1 MLGGGEGEF
10 LKFLQILKFRIRRH
24 YTTFNEN
31 FRICGT
37 LRG

>member
-1 MLGGGEGEF
+1 MLGGKGGG
-10 LKFLQILKFRIRRH
+10 FRICRH

-31 FRICGT
+31 FGICGT